1 MIFYCVEG
9 YSKEKRKGDAERGET
24 MEGRRQGKGGDFQ
37 VDVELETPAE
47 IRGNAKAATKV
58 EE

>member
-24 MEGRRQGKGGDFQ
+24 VQ
-37 VDVELETPAE
+37 V
-47 IRGNAKAATKV
+47 AKAG
-58 EE
+58 ERG